1 MRDELGTSGLRRI
14 AGSPPL
20 VDQDRTTALEELAKA
35 CATPGWDSYD
45 GTPVSSA
52 ALQGAWEVCDALP
65 EEWPAPEISADPDG
79 AISFEW
85 AREPH
90 WVFTLSVA
98 GDGQVSYAGLFGAS
112 RVHGVEP
119 FSGTIPEAIR
129 AGLERLFLSTAPSD
143 D

>member
-1 MRDELGTSGLRRI
+1 MDELGTGGQRRI
-14 AGSPPL
+14 ARSPRL
-20 VDQDRTTALEELAKA
+20 ADQDRATALEELAQA

-45 GTPVSSA
+45 GTPVSRA
-52 ALQGAWEVCDALP
+52 TLQGAREFCDALP

-85 AREPH
+85 ARDPH

-98 GDGQVSYAGLFGAS
+98 GDGQISYAGLFGAS

-119 FSGTIPEAIR
+119 FRGTIPDAIR
-129 AGLERLFLSTAPSD
+129 AGLERLFRSTAPSSE
-143 D
+143 